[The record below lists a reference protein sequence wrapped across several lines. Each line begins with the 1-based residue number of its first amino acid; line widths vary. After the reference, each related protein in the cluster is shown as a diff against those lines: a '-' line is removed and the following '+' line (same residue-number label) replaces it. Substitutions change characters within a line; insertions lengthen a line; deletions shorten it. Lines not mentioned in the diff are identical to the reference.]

1 MGARLRKETGS
12 GYHAPWMNLRAVG
25 TPVGLLSL
33 VSLAWSAGCRGC
45 HDDHPYVPYAI
56 ASAAPHG
63 EALDEAGASLAD
75 ASPASEGG
83 VDPFSG
89 EPALVA
95 PPSLSQWAVDGVP
108 VTAPDGQVFVL
119 GLARDFDGDGTKDVF
134 AIVRPA
140 DGNDPGRVVFYRGA
154 PGAAPLTFDPPAN
167 LAQDPSCTAVARL
180 VGIGAD
186 SVLAELGQQ
195 CPVHPSSAPVRWVAV
210 LAGGATP
217 RVRLAA
223 TLADPAGAPA
233 LSVDADGSDRDAD
246 GREDIALRVTIE
258 GGGAPLEPGP
268 RVSATIAW
276 LDRPAG
282 LSRDA
287 GATESSFTALASS
300 AAAHAARSKEAPAI
314 PGYVTQVR
322 ALWRAM
328 CSEGGAP
335 RIVAVAGAGT
345 LGCSSGHALETL
357 GLAAVRSYAVLGDPI
372 RAALALDRAER
383 PPATRTAARA
393 AEAQGWV
400 TQLAPLTA
408 ARTVRAIAAV
418 PIEPKGHEPAWGS
431 LAFEPDGKLLVK
443 TLAGVVRVDPDQ
455 GDEAAAGGVDWKPAV
470 TSPDGALRWIEAYDP
485 CDGLPLRATFATGDD
500 VRDVALPVPPPL
512 AGRCAGSRGAPA
524 RAIPIAWGARGLE
537 AIVEGEPILIA
548 PDLTNASLLAAFL
561 DQDATRGSPRSP
573 DGKTFVVPT
582 DAGLMVRGPTRARL
596 LRARELDGSYADQ
609 RACAVSD
616 DATHVA
622 CIRGSA
628 AWVGAWAP

>member
-1 MGARLRKETGS
+1 MNRRAF
-12 GYHAPWMNLRAVG
+12 APPAAFA
-25 TPVGLLSL
+25 GL
-33 VSLAWSAGCRGC
+33 VALALSAGCRGC

-56 ASAAPHG
+56 GSAAARVEGPDD
-63 EALDEAGASLAD
+63 AAVSPAD
-75 ASPASEGG
+75 ASTSTESGA
-83 VDPFSG
+83 DPFAG

-95 PPSLSQWAVDGVP
+95 PPGLTRWVVDGVSL
-108 VTAPDGQVFVL
+108 TAPDGQVFVL
-119 GLARDFDGDGTKDVF
+119 GMARDFDGDGSKDAF

-140 DGNDPGRVVFYRGA
+140 EGNDPGHVVYYRGA
-154 PGAAPLTFDPPAN
+154 PGAAPVTFDPPAS
-167 LAQDPSCTAVARL
+167 LAQDPSCSAVDRLEAVGAR
-180 VGIGAD
+180 

-210 LAGGATP
+210 LTGGASP
-217 RVRLAA
+217 RIRLAA

-287 GATESSFTALASS
+287 GATESSFGALASS
-300 AAAHAARSKEAPAI
+300 EAARAARTKDAPAI
-314 PGYVTQVR
+314 PGFVSQVR

-345 LGCSSGHALETL
+345 IGCSAGRALETL
-357 GLAAVRSYAVLGDPI
+357 GLAAVRSYAVEGDPI

-383 PPATRTAARA
+383 PPAARTAARA
-393 AEAQGWV
+393 AEAQTWI
-400 TQLAPLTA
+400 TQLAPLVA
-408 ARTVRAIAAV
+408 ARAVRAVGAV
-418 PIEPKGHEPAWGS
+418 PIEPKGHEPVWGS

-443 TLAGVVRVDPDQ
+443 TAAGVVRVDPDQ
-455 GDEAAAGGVDWKPAV
+455 GDENSAGGVDWKPAV
-470 TSPDGALRWIEAYDP
+470 TSPDGSLRWIEAYDP

-524 RAIPIAWGARGLE
+524 RAIPVAWGPRGLE
-537 AIVEGEPILIA
+537 AIVEGEPVLIA
-548 PDLTNASLLAAFL
+548 PDLGSASPLAAFL
-561 DQDATRGSPRSP
+561 DQASTRGSPRSP
-573 DGKTFVVPT
+573 DGKNFVVAT
-582 DAGLMVRGPTRARL
+582 ESGLLVRGPVRGRL
-596 LRARELDGSYADQ
+596 LRARELDGTYADQ
-609 RACAVSD
+609 RACTVTD

-622 CIRGSA
+622 CIHAGK
-628 AWVGAWAP
+628 AWVGAWEGP

>member
-1 MGARLRKETGS
+1 RAETFRRALRRCRARRSPHGGAIAGERAFACALRRAGRGDGRARSLRPRLRRGDLRRSARRRSRAPRAARSADPPPDRRSRREARRGRRRVGASGRARPRPRACGPRRAPGPAGTTADREPARRWRPGRRPARDPRERVRAPAPGRPRGRWRGPGEDPRAGPRRPTRPARRPRPRGRVPRGPSASREAPTRGGRCPLSRGKGSMGARLRKETGS

-33 VSLAWSAGCRGC
+33 LSLAWSAGCRGC

-233 LSVDADGSDRDAD
+233 LSVDADGADRDAD

-314 PGYVTQVR
+314 PGYVPQVR

-357 GLAAVRSYAVLGDPI
+357 GLAAVRAYAVLGGP
-372 RAALALDRAER
+372 
-383 PPATRTAARA
+383 PPAGRAGWRPWGRPRCGAIPFARR
-393 AEAQGWV
+393 G
-400 TQLAPLTA
+400 
-408 ARTVRAIAAV
+408 
-418 PIEPKGHEPAWGS
+418 
-431 LAFEPDGKLLVK
+431 
-443 TLAGVVRVDPDQ
+443 
-455 GDEAAAGGVDWKPAV
+455 
-470 TSPDGALRWIEAYDP
+470 RWIARSVRRPRERRREP
-485 CDGLPLRATFATGDD
+485 PRRRAG
-500 VRDVALPVPPPL
+500 
-512 AGRCAGSRGAPA
+512 
-524 RAIPIAWGARGLE
+524 
-537 AIVEGEPILIA
+537 
-548 PDLTNASLLAAFL
+548 
-561 DQDATRGSPRSP
+561 
-573 DGKTFVVPT
+573 
-582 DAGLMVRGPTRARL
+582 
-596 LRARELDGSYADQ
+596 
-609 RACAVSD
+609 
-616 DATHVA
+616 
-622 CIRGSA
+622 
-628 AWVGAWAP
+628 